1 MNIMSKNR
9 ITKTILGLVTAIAIV
24 LVSLGASLTSVS
36 AAEDNLDPV
45 TNVFSSQFT
54 TSGPLHDTVSGWTG
68 GRVTVSDKES
78 DDESS
83 DGSEDES
90 DNTDSDSDIGYVGST
105 KASNQP

>member
-54 TSGPLHDTVSGWTG
+54 TS
-68 GRVTVSDKES
+68 
-78 DDESS
+78 
-83 DGSEDES
+83 
-90 DNTDSDSDIGYVGST
+90 
-105 KASNQP
+105 